1 MMRTAISPNRLTS
14 KRGLL
19 RCFAGSILL
28 ITLALFGCNERAE
41 VIPTSFEPQLTTID
55 ADSTSIPWD
64 ADEDMPVVPV
74 MINGKGPFR
83 FLIDTGASYVLL
95 DQRLAERLHLTRH
108 GAAMALE
115 TVGKSSVTTEQPAVI
130 TSLAVGGVH
139 FSNFNAAVLNFT
151 PMEIDGDLPIQ
162 IDGILGSA
170 LFAHSLLTMD
180 YPKRM
185 VHIAHGSLPALD
197 DKNIFPLI
205 LRHNIPY
212 LMIRLE
218 TAHQIQDWWAMIDT
232 GSNSALGI
240 GTEWGLAY
248 STPIVD
254 SGLSVTASGQLTNHH
269 ARIERMRLGSFTFTA
284 PEVNICDGQRYARIG
299 QDQLNDLRLTLDFP
313 GQRARFETAEST
325 IPATPSWSRG
335 FSAHPSRRP
344 GKEGFI
350 VNWIA
355 SGSPAAQVMRL
366 GDRLLSING
375 QDTAHMSNR
384 TCSELMRVL
393 QPVDLTIE
401 RSGIMLKVSV
411 PISDQLPVPVDTPV
425 RLASPESGQAFAR
438 YALAR
443 MYIDGN
449 GVIKDDAKA
458 VAMLQLSADQGDAG
472 AQNALGKALMQ
483 GLIVTKDVTKAAI
496 WFHKAAEQGL
506 PEAQRMLGKMYTNGR
521 GVAQNNATAFEWFHK
536 AAIQGISDAQLNLG
550 IMYAEGRGVTQN
562 DATAFEWIHKA
573 AAQEKPR
580 AQRNLGVMYANGR
593 GVAQNDATAFEWIRK
608 AAAQNDDEAQYNL
621 GVMYAMGRGV
631 AQNGAAAIEWLSKAS
646 AQGNADAQYAL
657 GLMFAKGNAVAKDE
671 NAARTWFQKA
681 ADQGHEEAKKAL
693 KMLRP
698 VNSITP

>member
-1 MMRTAISPNRLTS
+1 MRTAISPNRLTS
-14 KRGLL
+14 KRGHL
-19 RCFAGSILL
+19 RRFAGSILL

-55 ADSTSIPWD
+55 ADSISIPWD

-83 FLIDTGASYVLL
+83 FLIDTGASYVVL
-95 DQRLAERLHLTRH
+95 DQRLAERLRLTRH
-108 GAAMALE
+108 GVAISLD
-115 TVGKSSVTTEQPAVI
+115 TVGKSSVTTEQPAII
-130 TSLAVGGVH
+130 TSLDVGGAH
-139 FSNFNAAVLNFT
+139 FSIFNATVLNFT

-162 IDGILGSA
+162 VDGILGSA

-185 VHIAHGSLPALD
+185 VHIAQGSLPALD

-205 LRHNIPY
+205 LHYNLPY

-218 TAHQIQDWWAMIDT
+218 TAHQIQDRLALIDT
-232 GSNSALGI
+232 GSGGALAVGND
-240 GTEWGLAY
+240 WGLIY

-254 SGLSVTASGQLTNHH
+254 SGLSITASGQLTDHH
-269 ARIERMRLGSFTFTA
+269 ARIERMRLGSFAFTA
-284 PEVNICDGQRYARIG
+284 PEVNIRDSQRYAVIG
-299 QDQLNDLRLTLDFP
+299 QDQLSDLRLTLDYS
-313 GQRARFETAEST
+313 GKRARFETAEST
-325 IPATPSWSRG
+325 IPAAPSWSRK
-335 FSAHPSRRP
+335 FFARPCRRP
-344 GKEGFI
+344 GKEGRI

-355 SGSPAAQVMRL
+355 NGSPAAQVL
-366 GDRLLSING
+366 QLDDRLLSING

-384 TCSELMRVL
+384 TCSKLMRVL

-401 RSGIMLKVSV
+401 RSGVMLKVSV
-411 PISDQLPVPVDTPV
+411 PISDQLPVPVDTPL

-438 YALAR
+438 YALALA
-443 MYIDGN
+443 YFDGD
-449 GVIKDDAKA
+449 GVIKDEAKA

-472 AQNALGKALMQ
+472 AQNALGKVLMQ
-483 GLIVTKDVTKAAI
+483 GLIVTKDATKAAI

-506 PEAQRMLGKMYTNGR
+506 PEAQRMLGKMYTHGL
-521 GVAQNNATAFEWFHK
+521 GVTQNNATAFEWFRK

-562 DATAFEWIHKA
+562 DATAIEWIRKA
-573 AAQEKPR
+573 AVQGNAE
-580 AQRNLGVMYANGR
+580 AQRNLGAMYANGR

-631 AQNGAAAIEWLSKAS
+631 AQNGATAIEWLSKAA

-693 KMLRP
+693 KMLQP

>member
-1 MMRTAISPNRLTS
+1 M
-14 KRGLL
+14 
-19 RCFAGSILL
+19 
-28 ITLALFGCNERAE
+28 
-41 VIPTSFEPQLTTID
+41 TTID

-83 FLIDTGASYVLL
+83 FLIDTGASYVVL

-108 GAAMALE
+108 GAAMAIE
-115 TVGKSSVTTEQPAVI
+115 TAANTSVTTEQPAII
-130 TSLAVGGVH
+130 TSLDVGGAH
-139 FSNFNAAVLNFT
+139 FSIFNATVLNFT

-185 VHIAHGSLPALD
+185 VHIAQGSLPALD
-197 DKNIFPLI
+197 DKNIFPLN
-205 LRHNIPY
+205 LRNNLPY
-212 LMIRLE
+212 LKIRLE
-218 TAHQIQDWWAMIDT
+218 TANQVQDRWAMIDT
-232 GSNSALGI
+232 GSNGALGI
-240 GTEWGLAY
+240 GTEWGLTY

-269 ARIERMRLGSFTFTA
+269 ARIERMRMGSFAFTA
-284 PEVNICDGQRYARIG
+284 PEVNIRDGQRYAVIG
-299 QDQLNDLRLTLDFP
+299 QDQLSDLRLTLDFS

-325 IPATPSWSRG
+325 IPAAPSWSRK
-335 FSAHPSRRP
+335 FFARPCRRP
-344 GKEGFI
+344 GKEGRI

-355 SGSPAAQVMRL
+355 NGSPAAQVLQL

-384 TCSELMRVL
+384 TCSKLMRVL

-401 RSGIMLKVSV
+401 RSGVMLKVSV
-411 PISDQLPVPVDTPV
+411 PISDQLPVPVDTPL

-438 YALAR
+438 YSRAR
-443 MYIDGN
+443 IYLNTND
-449 GVIKDDAKA
+449 VIKDEARA
-458 VAMLQLSADQGDAG
+458 LPLLQLSADQGDAG
-472 AQNALGKALMQ
+472 AQNALGITLMQ
-483 GLIVTKDVTKAAI
+483 GLVVTKDITKAAV
-496 WFHKAAEQGL
+496 WFRKAAEQGL
-506 PEAQRMLGKMYTNGR
+506 PDAQFNLGKMYANGH
-521 GVAQNNATAFEWFHK
+521 GLAQNDATAVEWIRK
-536 AAIQGISDAQLNLG
+536 AAEQGMSDAQLSLG
-550 IMYAEGRGVTQN
+550 KMYVMGRGVTQN
-562 DATAFEWIHKA
+562 DTIAVEWLRKA
-573 AAQEKPR
+573 AVQDDAEAQCK
-580 AQRNLGVMYANGR
+580 LGLMYANGR
-593 GVAQNDATAFEWIRK
+593 GVTHNDTTAFEWFRK
-608 AAAQNDDEAQYNL
+608 AAVQEYAEAQRNL

-631 AQNGAAAIEWLSKAS
+631 AQNGATAIEWLSKAA

-693 KMLRP
+693 KMLQP